1 MSRTVSQRRAEF
13 ALEFV
18 HDYRVKARPGDND
31 KMSTHINKTPIR
43 ILQNGLGQALAFLLA
58 DAKGSAAA
66 PAQRLYDEM
75 QKWLCGQRDRES
87 FPCRVYGDGASPHLI
102 DHLVQGDR
110 ARYMAAQDEAL
121 RLFVWLKKFSDA
133 YLGEPVAGQLRGAR

>member
-18 HDYRVKARPGDND
+18 NSYLANARPTDVD

-58 DAKGSAAA
+58 DAEGKAT

-75 QKWLCGQRDRES
+75 QKWLCGQRDRDL
-87 FPCRVYGDGASPHLI
+87 FPCRVYSDGPTSHLMRQ
-102 DHLVQGDR
+102 LVEGDR
-110 ARYMAAQDEAL
+110 AKYLAAQEEAL
-121 RLFVWLKKFSDA
+121 RLFTWLKKFADA
-133 YLGEPVAGQLRGAR
+133 YLSVPAVSQSRGAR